1 MILETDVK
9 ASLAQ
14 SKLGRGTDQQ
24 QEPKRLTGEI
34 MKMKFASVLL
44 TLICLLGLSAAARAY
59 IRGQIRVTLPFEFV
73 VDGEKFPAGTY
84 TLSTFSDDKFDGLIL
99 SNHDHRI
106 SVFVHPVE
114 IEGASA
120 DKPQVSFRRVG
131 GQLFLTR
138 IQTAYDVYNIPVP
151 RSVIMHFADGS
162 HGNGTASETSSGK

>member
-1 MILETDVK
+1 
-9 ASLAQ
+9 
-14 SKLGRGTDQQ
+14 
-24 QEPKRLTGEI
+24 

-44 TLICLLGLSAAARAY
+44 TLICLLGLSATAKAD

-73 VDGEKFPAGTY
+73 VDGKTLPAGTY
-84 TLSTFSDDKFDGLIL
+84 TLSTFSDDKFAGLIL
-99 SNHDHRI
+99 SNLDHRI
-106 SVFVHPVE
+106 GVFVHPVE

-151 RSVIMHFADGS
+151 RSVMVQFANGS
-162 HGNGTASETSSGK
+162 HGNGTASASSSGK

>member
-1 MILETDVK
+1 MLK
-9 ASLAQ
+9 ATPAQ
-14 SKLGRGTDQQ
+14 SKLGRGTNQQ
-24 QEPKRLTGEI
+24 REPKRLTGEI
-34 MKMKFASVLL
+34 MKMKLASVLL
-44 TLICLLGLSAAARAY
+44 TLICLLGLSAAARAD

-73 VDGEKFPAGTY
+73 VDGEKLPAGTY

-106 SVFVHPVE
+106 GVFVHPIE
-114 IEGASA
+114 IEGTSA

-151 RSVIMHFADGS
+151 RSVIMHFADRS
-162 HGNGTASETSSGK
+162 HGNGTASERSSGK

>member
-1 MILETDVK
+1 
-9 ASLAQ
+9 
-14 SKLGRGTDQQ
+14 
-24 QEPKRLTGEI
+24 

-44 TLICLLGLSAAARAY
+44 TLICLLGLSATAKGD

-73 VDGEKFPAGTY
+73 VDGETFPAGTY

-99 SNHDHRI
+99 SDRDHRV
-106 SVFVHPVE
+106 SVFVHPME

-151 RSVIMHFADGS
+151 RSVIVQFANGS
-162 HGNGTASETSSGK
+162 HGKGTASDSSSGK

>member
-1 MILETDVK
+1 MIVETDVK

-14 SKLGRGTDQQ
+14 SKLGRGTNQQ
-24 QEPKRLTGEI
+24 REPKRLTGEI

-44 TLICLLGLSAAARAY
+44 TLSCLLGLSAAARAE
-59 IRGQIRVTLPFEFV
+59 IRGQIVVTLPFEFV
-73 VDGEKFPAGTY
+73 VDGETPPAGTY

-99 SNHDHRI
+99 SDRDHRV
-106 SVFVHPVE
+106 SVFVHPME

-151 RSVIMHFADGS
+151 RSAIVQFANGS
-162 HGNGTASETSSGK
+162 HGNGTASDSSSGK

>member
-1 MILETDVK
+1 
-9 ASLAQ
+9 
-14 SKLGRGTDQQ
+14 
-24 QEPKRLTGEI
+24 

-44 TLICLLGLSAAARAY
+44 TLICLLGLSATAKAD

-73 VDGEKFPAGTY
+73 VDGETLPAGTY

-99 SNHDHRI
+99 SDRDHRV
-106 SVFVHPVE
+106 SVFVHPIE

-151 RSVIMHFADGS
+151 RSVITHFADRS
-162 HGNGTASETSSGK
+162 HGNGTASESSSGK

>member
-1 MILETDVK
+1 M
-9 ASLAQ
+9 
-14 SKLGRGTDQQ
+14 
-24 QEPKRLTGEI
+24 

-44 TLICLLGLSAAARAY
+44 TLIYLLGLSAAAKAE

-73 VDGEKFPAGTY
+73 VDGEKLPAGTY
-84 TLSTFSDDKFDGLIL
+84 TLSTFSNDKFDGLVL

-131 GQLFLTR
+131 DQLFLTR

-151 RSVIMHFADGS
+151 RSVIMQYA
-162 HGNGTASETSSGK
+162 GNGTASESSSGK

>member
-1 MILETDVK
+1 
-9 ASLAQ
+9 
-14 SKLGRGTDQQ
+14 
-24 QEPKRLTGEI
+24 

-44 TLICLLGLSAAARAY
+44 TVICLLGMSAAARAD

-73 VDGEKFPAGTY
+73 VDGETLPAGTY

-106 SVFVHPVE
+106 GVFVHPVE

-120 DKPQVSFRRVG
+120 DKPQVSFQRVG
-131 GQLFLTR
+131 NQLFLTR

-151 RSVIMHFADGS
+151 HSVIMQFADRS
-162 HGNGTASETSSGK
+162 HGNGTASESSSGK